1 VKERIQILCDQYE
14 AGQGQKTLF
23 QDRLSKQQWEELAHL
38 HDQLETFYD
47 GTLSTEGR
55 ASTLA
60 DHFQTLDWLLDEIQQ
75 AKIKF
80 EELHKEAVRKKHG
93 RRALAT
99 EADDFAF
106 LAAAAEVSWS
116 KAEEYF
122 KKANNTPAYYTAI
135 SLNPTLKHQWYVE
148 TWTDEVKRPWIL
160 TVKELV
166 KEFWLE
172 EYRGRYSTKQASATP
187 ALTPAVPAKKEKASA
202 AIKSH
207 KRLKLRHEAS
217 APEIPAIDLLDQ
229 FLEKDVI
236 RLDEHDSFD
245 VIQYWNDRY
254 YSQPDLARMALDV
267 LAVPPMS
274 DECERLFSSAKML
287 LTDRRSRLK
296 MDIIEASECLR
307 SWYGP
312 PTRNT
317 FDDEDIGRLEGEPDP
332 QETGQQGGVNAD
344 TEMDGAELQIV
355 DQDDLLDEDDIDGTS
370 MDIVDVHDAVYSVE

>member
-1 VKERIQILCDQYE
+1 ML
-14 AGQGQKTLF
+14 T
-23 QDRLSKQQWEELAHL
+23 
-38 HDQLETFYD
+38 
-47 GTLSTEGR
+47 
-55 ASTLA
+55 
-60 DHFQTLDWLLDEIQQ
+60 
-75 AKIKF
+75 
-80 EELHKEAVRKKHG
+80 
-93 RRALAT
+93 
-99 EADDFAF
+99 
-106 LAAAAEVSWS
+106 
-116 KAEEYF
+116 
-122 KKANNTPAYYTAI
+122 
-135 SLNPTLKHQWYVE
+135 SL
-148 TWTDEVKRPWIL
+148 
-160 TVKELV
+160 
-166 KEFWLE
+166 
-172 EYRGRYSTKQASATP
+172 ATP

-317 FDDEDIGRLEGEPDP
+317 FDGEGIGRLEGEPDP
-332 QETGQQGGVNAD
+332 QETGQQGGGDAD
-344 TEMDGAELQIV
+344 TEMDSAELQIV

-370 MDIVDVHDAVYSVE
+370 MGIVDVHDAVYSVE